1 MTEKRV
7 NFQPP
12 KGWYKIA
19 VDSKTERYW
28 KGNGWTKQVRLA
40 DATNS
45 ELATPEMLE
54 KLDSTRNINNALKD
68 KKIVFTA
75 ISVVAVISS
84 VLLTLHFLTPLK
96 PDTQLV
102 SPSSTESVNSQPNF
116 VTTESSNSAEI
127 CKLADQRTVKIE
139 ERNVGFPLSS
149 DFLPTNGEINLI
161 VMAVD
166 FPDAIASE
174 KPGNYI
180 QSQIEKM
187 NSWAQ
192 FSTNGKLVFNIQT
205 NNQWI
210 RSSRPSAS
218 YAIEKGS
225 PNKQNT
231 TQDLQNQMT
240 QDLIN
245 AAADTFDFS
254 NTQGII
260 FLFPPNI
267 QGLENDLSAKGV
279 VFSTPQGEK
288 PLFIRGGGMAQYRIT
303 GGNLS
308 PKFWQLW
315 VHEILHAMGFP
326 LHAPG
331 NGFNTGI
338 AQNTF
343 GTSATLDAWESFLA
357 GWLANELVY
366 CEDYETLSESQVI
379 LTPLEFDK
387 TGNKAAIIR
396 LSSNE
401 AIVVESRRPSGFSSE
416 WPASDSG
423 LLIYRIDTSADND
436 RTGECCGDNGNDPT
450 WSKWAFYLPADQRK
464 ESISGNGQN
473 PGPNSYLIKEGESVS
488 YSGVTVE
495 LVYSGDTDF
504 VRITKK

>member
-1 MTEKRV
+1 MKDKSED
-7 NFQPP
+7 FHPP
-12 KGWYKIA
+12 RGWYKFA

-28 KGNGWTKQVRLA
+28 NGSGWTKQVRLT

-54 KLDSTRNINNALKD
+54 KLDTTPSTVNFLKN
-68 KKIVFTA
+68 KKLVLSA
-75 ISVVAVISS
+75 ISVVAVISI
-84 VLLTLHFLTPLK
+84 VLITLQFLTPHS
-96 PDTQLV
+96 PDTSRV
-102 SPSSTESVNSQPNF
+102 SPPSPSVSKTEPPFVATVST
-116 VTTESSNSAEI
+116 NSAEV
-127 CKLADQRTVKIE
+127 CKLSDQRAFKLE
-139 ERNVGFPLSS
+139 ERNVGFPQSV
-149 DFLPTNGEINLI
+149 DFFPTSGEINLI

-166 FPDAIASE
+166 FPDAIATE
-174 KPGNYI
+174 QPGTFI
-180 QSQIEKM
+180 QSQIDKM

-192 FSTNGKLVFNIQT
+192 FTTNGKLSFNFQT
-205 NNQWI
+205 SNQWI
-210 RSSRPSAS
+210 RSSNPSAS
-218 YAIEKGS
+218 YVIEKGS

-240 QDLIN
+240 QDLID

-254 NTQGII
+254 NTQGIL
-260 FLFPPNI
+260 FLFPPSI

-288 PLFIRGGGMAQYRIT
+288 ALFIRGGGMAQYRIT

-343 GTSATLDAWESFLA
+343 GTSATLDAWETFLS
-357 GWLANELVY
+357 GWLPDELVY
-366 CEDYETLSESQVI
+366 CEDYETLTESQVV

-387 TGNKAAIIR
+387 TGHKAAIIK
-396 LSSNE
+396 LSGNE
-401 AIVVESRRPSGFSSE
+401 ALVIESRRPSGFSSE
-416 WPASDSG
+416 WPASDAG

-473 PGPNSYLIKEGESVS
+473 TSPNSYLIKEGETVS
-488 YSGVTVE
+488 YSGVTIE
-495 LVYSGDTDF
+495 LVHSGDSDF